1 MRPPREGATS
11 PVAAP
16 PSAAAAAAPPRALV
30 AAASPRVSV
39 TAEAGRLLGQQAP
52 LLAILGLAAFL
63 RFWQLGAVG
72 FNSDEAVY
80 TGSAAALAGNTTLA
94 PMFPV
99 FRAHPLLFQSMLS
112 VALRL
117 HDTDWTARAFAA
129 VIGVATVAATFALA
143 RSLYGRTAG
152 LYAALLLA
160 VMPYHVVVSR
170 QVLLDGLMTLCATV
184 ALCCVVRYVE
194 SGRMIWLSAGGGM
207 MGAAIITKETSVIL
221 LGGLYA
227 FFALTPGRLRIRHL
241 LLALLVTVTLV
252 ASWPLMLRIAGHS
265 QTSQSYLLW
274 QLFRRPNHGTWFYF
288 TTLPPWI
295 GPAVLLVALAGLV
308 WLRDEGTWRE
318 RLLLAWI
325 AVPVIFFTLWPVKG
339 FQYLLPIGP
348 ALAVLAGRVF
358 ARPLSRPPWLTWPSW
373 ARISWPSWARISGR
387 AGGSGRLAA
396 LRPLGPRRAA
406 MGLLAVVTVISLAV
420 PAWARIEPSAS
431 ATFLAGSGGLNGGR
445 AAGLWILRNVPD
457 GARLLAIGPSAAN
470 VLEFY
475 GHQPVAALSVSPDPR
490 NRNPA
495 YTPVPNPDLAM
506 RRGDFQYVVWD
517 AYTAARTPYFAG
529 QARRLASKY
538 HGVAVYTS
546 TVTVQAPGG
555 ARLVEPAF
563 VIYQVRP

>member
-11 PVAAP
+11 PVAAAP

-52 LLAILGLAAFL
+52 LLAVLALAAFL

-112 VALRL
+112 IALRI

-241 LLALLVTVTLV
+241 LLASLVM
-252 ASWPLMLRIAGHS
+252 A
-265 QTSQSYLLW
+265 
-274 QLFRRPNHGTWFYF
+274 
-288 TTLPPWI
+288 
-295 GPAVLLVALAGLV
+295 
-308 WLRDEGTWRE
+308 D
-318 RLLLAWI
+318 
-325 AVPVIFFTLWPVKG
+325 
-339 FQYLLPIGP
+339 
-348 ALAVLAGRVF
+348 
-358 ARPLSRPPWLTWPSW
+358 
-373 ARISWPSWARISGR
+373 
-387 AGGSGRLAA
+387 AGGVVAA
-396 LRPLGPRRAA
+396 DVADRRA
-406 MGLLAVVTVISLAV
+406 LSDESEL
-420 PAWARIEPSAS
+420 SAC
-431 ATFLAGSGGLNGGR
+431 GSCS
-445 AAGLWILRNVPD
+445 
-457 GARLLAIGPSAAN
+457 GAPTTERGST
-470 VLEFY
+470 
-475 GHQPVAALSVSPDPR
+475 SPRCRP
-490 NRNPA
+490 
-495 YTPVPNPDLAM
+495 
-506 RRGDFQYVVWD
+506 GS
-517 AYTAARTPYFAG
+517 
-529 QARRLASKY
+529 ARRCCWWRSP
-538 HGVAVYTS
+538 GSSGCGTR
-546 TVTVQAPGG
+546 APGG
-555 ARLVEPAF
+555 NASCSPGS
-563 VIYQVRP
+563 PCP

>member
-1 MRPPREGATS
+1 VRPPREGATS
-11 PVAAP
+11 PVAAAP

-52 LLAILGLAAFL
+52 LLATLALAAFL

-112 VALRL
+112 IALRL

-129 VIGVATVAATFALA
+129 VIGIATVAATFALA

-184 ALCCVVRYVE
+184 ALCCVVRYLE

-241 LLALLVTVTLV
+241 LLASLVMVTLV

-318 RLLLAWI
+318 RLLIAWI

-348 ALAVLAGRVF
+348 ALAALAGRVF
-358 ARPLSRPPWLTWPSW
+358 ARPLPRPPWLTWPSW
-373 ARISWPSWARISGR
+373 ARISGR
-387 AGGSGRLAA
+387 AEGSGRLAA
-396 LRPLGPRRAA
+396 LRTLGPRRAA

-445 AAGLWILRNVPD
+445 AAGLWILRNVQD

>member
-1 MRPPREGATS
+1 
-11 PVAAP
+11 
-16 PSAAAAAAPPRALV
+16 
-30 AAASPRVSV
+30 V
-39 TAEAGRLLGQQAP
+39 TADARRLLGQQAP
-52 LLAILGLAAFL
+52 LLAILALAGFL

-99 FRAHPLLFQSMLS
+99 FRAHPLLFQSLLS
-112 VALRL
+112 ITLRL
-117 HDTDWTARAFAA
+117 HDTDWAARAFAA

-143 RSLYGRTAG
+143 RALYGRTAG

-170 QVLLDGLMTLCATV
+170 QVLLDGLMVLCATV

-227 FFALTPGRLRIRHL
+227 FFALTPGRLRARHL
-241 LLALLVTVTLV
+241 LLASLVMVTLV

-288 TTLPPWI
+288 TTLLPWI

-308 WLRDEGTWRE
+308 WLRREGTWRE

-325 AVPVIFFTLWPVKG
+325 AVPLVFFTLWPVKG

-348 ALAVLAGRVF
+348 ALAALAGRVF
-358 ARPLSRPPWLTWPSW
+358 ARPLPRPQWLTWPSW
-373 ARISWPSWARISGR
+373 ARISGW
-387 AGGSGRLAA
+387 AGGSGRPATL
-396 LRPLGPRRAA
+396 LRSLGPQRAA
-406 MGLLAVVTVISLAV
+406 MGLLAVATVISLAV
-420 PAWARIEPSAS
+420 PTWARIEPSAS

-445 AAGLWILRNVPD
+445 AAGLWILRTVPH

-475 GHQPVAALSVSPDPR
+475 GHHPVAALSVSPDPR

-506 RRGDFQYVVWD
+506 RRGDFQYIVWD
-517 AYTAARTPYFAG
+517 AYTAARTHYFAA
-529 QARRLASKY
+529 QARRLANKY

-546 TVTVQAPGG
+546 TVTVQASGG
-555 ARLVEPAF
+555 ARITQPAF

>member
-1 MRPPREGATS
+1 MRPRREDTAS
-11 PVAAP
+11 P
-16 PSAAAAAAPPRALV
+16 
-30 AAASPRVSV
+30 AAASPVATDLARGSV
-39 TAEAGRLLGQQAP
+39 AAGPSRARAAAVRLRGPDRGRILGQQAP
-52 LLAILGLAAFL
+52 LLAILALAGFL

-80 TGSAAALAGNTTLA
+80 TGSAAALAGNTALT

-99 FRAHPLLFQSMLS
+99 FRAHPLLFQTLLS
-112 VALRL
+112 FVLRL
-117 HDTDWTARAFAA
+117 HDADWTARAFAA
-129 VIGVATVAATFALA
+129 AVGVATVAATFALA

-152 LYAALLLA
+152 LYAGLLLA

-170 QVLLDGLMTLCATV
+170 QVLLDGLMTLFVTV

-207 MGAAIITKETSVIL
+207 MGAAILTKETSVVL

-227 FFALTPGRLRIRHL
+227 FFALTPARLRIRHL
-241 LLALLVTVTLV
+241 LLSLLLMVALV
-252 ASWPLMLRIAGHS
+252 ASWPFMLRVAGHS
-265 QTSQSYLLW
+265 QTGQSYLLW
-274 QLFRRPNHGTWFYF
+274 QLFRRPNHGTWFYL

-295 GPAVLLVALAGLV
+295 GPAVLLVALAGLI
-308 WLRDEGTWRE
+308 WLRGEGTWRE

-339 FQYLLPIGP
+339 FQYLLPVAP
-348 ALAVLAGRVF
+348 ALAALAGRTM
-358 ARPLSRPPWLTWPSW
+358 ARPLPRPPWLTWPSW
-373 ARISWPSWARISGR
+373 ARSRGAQ
-387 AGGSGRLAA
+387 
-396 LRPLGPRRAA
+396 RAA
-406 MGLLAVVTVISLAV
+406 MGLVAMATVISLAV

-445 AAGLWILRNVPD
+445 EAGRWILHSVPP

-475 GHQPVAALSVSPDPR
+475 GHHPVAALSVSSDPR

-495 YTPVPNPDLAM
+495 YTPVPNPDLAL
-506 RRGDFQYVVWD
+506 RHGNFQYVVWD
-517 AYTAARTPYFAG
+517 AYTAGRSPYFAG
-529 QARRLASKY
+529 QARRLASRY

-546 TVTVQAPGG
+546 TVTVRAPGG
-555 ARLVEPAF
+555 AGLAEPAF

>member
-1 MRPPREGATS
+1 VRPPREGAAGPVDAAPPLAEAAAAS
-11 PVAAP
+11 PPAPVAA
-16 PSAAAAAAPPRALV
+16 AP
-30 AAASPRVSV
+30 PRVSV
-39 TAEAGRLLGQQAP
+39 TAEARWLLSQHAP
-52 LLAILGLAAFL
+52 LLAILALAAFL
-63 RFWQLGAVG
+63 RFWQLSAVG

-80 TGSAAALAGNTTLA
+80 TGSAAALAGNTTLTS
-94 PMFPV
+94 MFPV
-99 FRAHPLLFQSMLS
+99 FRAHPLLFQSLLS
-112 VALRL
+112 ITLRL
-117 HDTDWTARAFAA
+117 HNTDWTARAFAA

-194 SGRMIWLSAGGGM
+194 SGRMIWLSASAGM
-207 MGAAIITKETSVIL
+207 MGAAIITKETSVVL

-241 LLALLVTVTLV
+241 LPASLVMVTLV

-274 QLFRRPNHGTWFYF
+274 QLFRRPNHETWFYF
-288 TTLPPWI
+288 TTLLPWI
-295 GPAVLLVALAGLV
+295 GPAVLLAALAGLV
-308 WLRDEGTWRE
+308 WLRDESTWRE
-318 RLLLAWI
+318 RLLLVWI
-325 AVPVIFFTLWPVKG
+325 TVPVIFFTLWPVKG

-348 ALAVLAGRVF
+348 ALAALAGRVF
-358 ARPLSRPPWLTWPSW
+358 ARPLPRPQWLTWPSW
-373 ARISWPSWARISGR
+373 ARVSGR
-387 AGGSGRLAA
+387 AGGSGRLATV
-396 LRPLGPRRAA
+396 LRSFGPCAG
-406 MGLLAVVTVISLAV
+406 MGLLAVATVISLAV

-445 AAGLWILRNVPD
+445 AAGLWILRNVPQ

-475 GHQPVAALSVSPDPR
+475 GHHPVAALSVSPDPR

-506 RRGDFQYVVWD
+506 RRGDFQYIVWD
-517 AYTAARTPYFAG
+517 AYTAARTHYFTA
-529 QARRLASKY
+529 QARRLANRY

-546 TVTVQAPGG
+546 TVTIQAPGG
-555 ARLVEPAF
+555 ARLAQPAF